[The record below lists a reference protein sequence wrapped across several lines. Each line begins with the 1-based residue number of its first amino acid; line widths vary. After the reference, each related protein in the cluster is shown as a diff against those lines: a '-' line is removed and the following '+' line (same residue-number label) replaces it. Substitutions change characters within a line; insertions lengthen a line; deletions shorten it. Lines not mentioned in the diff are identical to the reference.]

1 MFATFMPF
9 VLSGLLDKISTRT
22 ALVALPLVVLV
33 FGIACIGPASEIP
46 ARASATD
53 VGGDIEVD
61 GSSTVFPITEAVAEE
76 FRKTFPDV
84 KVNVGVSGTGGG
96 FKRFIAGETD
106 INNASRPIKDSEA
119 ETATANGV
127 DYLELEIAIDG
138 LSVMVNPENEF
149 VDCLTVQQLKDIWEP
164 SSSVDSWNDVNPVW
178 PDTELRLYGPGTD
191 SGTFDYFTEVIVG
204 EEQASRP
211 DYTASEDD
219 NVLVQGIGG
228 DRNALG
234 YLGYAYYAE
243 NKDNLKLVS
252 VDGGDGCVLPSE
264 TTIQDGSYQPLA
276 RSLLIYVNKAR
287 LTRPEVKGFLEFYM
301 GNGAELALE
310 VGYVALPREVYL
322 GNKALLQ

>member
-1 MFATFMPF
+1 MVATFMPS
-9 VLSGLLDKISTRT
+9 VLLGLLDKISTRT

-127 DYLELEIAIDG
+127 EYLELEIAIDG

-191 SGTFDYFTEVIVG
+191 SGTFDYFTEVIV
-204 EEQASRP
+204 EEAQASRP

-301 GNGAELALE
+301 GNGGELAVE